1 MRKLV
6 LLIWRRP
13 CEVGTAFGAE
23 NPAHWRP
30 ALEWVLSGLLGVLV
44 YILRAV
50 RKRDAARDTAARL
63 RNLEGEAAA
72 ARQCETGAAPDGAG
86 SDDPRRDARQT
97 ASLLQPGPRVLRI
110 REEPDR

>member
-1 MRKLV
+1 M
-6 LLIWRRP
+6 
-13 CEVGTAFGAE
+13 
-23 NPAHWRP
+23 
-30 ALEWVLSGLLGVLV
+30 EWVLSGLLGVLV

-72 ARQCETGAAPDGAG
+72 ARQCPPGTAPDGDG
-86 SDDPRRDARQT
+86 SDEPRPDVRQT
-97 ASLLQPGPRVLRI
+97 ASILQPGPRVLRI